1 MCGIIGVTGVRDAA
15 RVAYLGLYSLQ
26 HRGQESAGMVAV
38 DGEGVARS
46 HRGMGLVSD
55 IFNERVLSDL
65 PGDVAIGHTRY
76 STAGTSVL
84 ANAQPMLARYREGP
98 LALAHNGNLTN
109 AVQLRSDL
117 VAKGSIFQSSSDSE
131 VLVHLIARSEAR
143 EPEDQLLDALERVEG
158 AYSLVI
164 TIGRTLYAI
173 VDPRGFRPLVLGR
186 LGRGWVV
193 ASETCALDITGATPV
208 RELEPGDFVRIHGE
222 EVDQLPRLP
231 VRPPRRCVFELVYF
245 TRPDSTVFHRSVERV
260 RRALGHELAREHPAP
275 GADCVFSVPDSS
287 NAMALG
293 FSEESGIKLEHALIR
308 NHYVGR
314 TFIHPAQAG
323 RMAKVKIKFNP
334 VREVLQGKKVV
345 VVDDSIVRGTTSR
358 ALVQLIR
365 QAGAAEVHFRVA
377 SPPITGPCYY
387 GIDTPSKK
395 ELIASSNSV
404 EQIREHLGV
413 DSLGY
418 LSLDGMLRAAAGEGD
433 PADFCHACF
442 SGDYPT
448 EFTISAK
455 LCLTYL
461 EQGIFPDQLH
471 DEVQRHLKQL
481 EQAIKKKFGAPK
493 NPLLVSVRSGAAVS
507 MPGMMETI
515 LNLGLNDETVQG
527 LIAGSNNP
535 RFAYDS
541 YRRFVQMYGDVVF
554 DLGKEPFEE
563 VLDEVKRR
571 RKATRD
577 IDLPPEDLE
586 AVVREFKSII
596 QAKCGAPFPE
606 TPLAQLW
613 GAIEA
618 VFKSWRTRRAVDYR
632 KVHGIPD
639 DLGTAVNVVAMVYG
653 NLGDDSGTG
662 VAFTRD

>member
-1 MCGIIGVTGVRDAA
+1 MCGIIGVTGVPDAA
-15 RVAYLGLYSLQ
+15 RIAYLGLYSLQ
-26 HRGQESAGMVAV
+26 HRGQESGGMVAV

-55 IFNERVLSDL
+55 IFNEKVLSDL

-117 VAKGSIFQSSSDSE
+117 VAKGSLFQSSSDSE

-158 AYSLVI
+158 AYSLLI
-164 TIGRTLYAI
+164 TVGRTLYAI

-193 ASETCALDITGATPV
+193 ASETCALDITGATLV
-208 RELEPGDFVRIHGE
+208 RELEPGDFVRIQGE

-231 VRPPRRCVFELVYF
+231 ARPERRCVFELVYF
-245 TRPDSTVFHRSVERV
+245 SRPDSTVFHRSVDRV
-260 RRALGHELAREHPAP
+260 RRALGHQLAREHPAP

-365 QAGAAEVHFRVA
+365 QAGAAEVHLRVA

-395 ELIASSNSV
+395 ELIASSSSV
-404 EQIREHLGV
+404 PEIREHLGV
-413 DSLGY
+413 DTLGY
-418 LSLDGMLRAAAGEGD
+418 LSLDGMLQAAGGD

-448 EFTISAK
+448 
-455 LCLTYL
+455 
-461 EQGIFPDQLH
+461 
-471 DEVQRHLKQL
+471 
-481 EQAIKKKFGAPK
+481 
-493 NPLLVSVRSGAAVS
+493 
-507 MPGMMETI
+507 
-515 LNLGLNDETVQG
+515 
-527 LIAGSNNP
+527 
-535 RFAYDS
+535 
-541 YRRFVQMYGDVVF
+541 
-554 DLGKEPFEE
+554 
-563 VLDEVKRR
+563 
-571 RKATRD
+571 D
-577 IDLPPEDLE
+577 IPEDLE
-586 AVVREFKSII
+586 RARN
-596 QAKCGAPFPE
+596 AAPL
-606 TPLAQLW
+606 LA
-613 GAIEA
+613 AIP
-618 VFKSWRTRRAVDYR
+618 S
-632 KVHGIPD
+632 
-639 DLGTAVNVVAMVYG
+639 
-653 NLGDDSGTG
+653 
-662 VAFTRD
+662 